1 MRIFFLLL
9 FILQYVKHSLASEQ
23 EGAHTFLTQDDFQ
36 RATDED
42 EVFLT
47 EDDFR
52 NAELLTS
59 SPTGSSRLLSRQSF
73 LHGDIRGKAAWKLVT
88 FVFSE

>member
-1 MRIFFLLL
+1 T
-9 FILQYVKHSLASEQ
+9 FIADVSFSIP
-23 EGAHTFLTQDDFQ
+23 
-36 RATDED
+36 ED

-59 SPTGSSRLLSRQSF
+59 TPTKSSRLLSRQSF

-88 FVFSE
+88 FVFIE